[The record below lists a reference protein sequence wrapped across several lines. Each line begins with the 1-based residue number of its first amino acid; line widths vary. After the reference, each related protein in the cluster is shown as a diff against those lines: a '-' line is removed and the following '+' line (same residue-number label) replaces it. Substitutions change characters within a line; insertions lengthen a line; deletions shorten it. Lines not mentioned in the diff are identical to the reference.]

1 MFAEIMKEEDGF
13 ARPTG
18 KQKVW
23 LTFRAG
29 SGILRSVKF
38 YEEAIPEE
46 EEGLHPWPNEMEG
59 YEEMAIVIDGSA
71 HEKAVDVPKNQVEK
85 PYKDTKYNQ
94 KTG

>member
-1 MFAEIMKEEDGF
+1 MFAENMKEEDGF

-29 SGILRSVKF
+29 SGNLRSVKF

-46 EEGLHPWPNEMEG
+46 EEGLQPWP
-59 YEEMAIVIDGSA
+59 A
-71 HEKAVDVPKNQVEK
+71 KW
-85 PYKDTKYNQ
+85 KDTK
-94 KTG
+94 KWPSSLTVLPL